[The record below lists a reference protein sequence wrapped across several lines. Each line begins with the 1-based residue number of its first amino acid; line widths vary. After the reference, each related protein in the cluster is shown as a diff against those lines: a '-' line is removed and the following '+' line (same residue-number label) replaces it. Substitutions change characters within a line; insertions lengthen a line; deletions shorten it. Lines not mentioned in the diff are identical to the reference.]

1 MGNLLK
7 LAALLVIGILVYN
20 YFFGTT
26 EEKAQSKVIFS
37 EAKDLGK
44 AAWGL
49 LKSEKEK
56 FEDGKYDEAVDKV
69 GGLFKNLK
77 TKAQEN
83 KDTDAL
89 SELRELEKQRLELE
103 KRLDAVDEN
112 DKSKA
117 ATRENEAIKRDWDD
131 LLERTESLMKRM
143 EEEK

>member
-1 MGNLLK
+1 MFNLLK

-20 YFFGTT
+20 YFFGTVD
-26 EEKAQSKVIFS
+26 EKAQSEAIFS
-37 EAKDLGK
+37 KTKDLGK

-56 FEDGKYDEAVDKV
+56 LEDGKYDEAVDNME
-69 GGLFKNLK
+69 GLFKNLK

-89 SELRELEKQRLELE
+89 AELRALEAKRLALE
-103 KRLDAVDEN
+103 KRFDKVDET

-117 ATRENEAIKRDWDD
+117 ATKEKEAIKSDWND
-131 LLERTESLMKRM
+131 LLERTEALMKRM
-143 EEEK
+143 EEE

>member
-49 LKSEKEK
+49 LKSEKDK

-103 KRLDAVDEN
+103 KRLDAVDEY

-117 ATRENEAIKRDWDD
+117 ATKENEAIKRDWDD
-131 LLERTESLMKRM
+131 LLERTEALMKRM
-143 EEEK
+143 EEE

>member
-1 MGNLLK
+1 MSKLLK

-26 EEKAQSKVIFS
+26 EEKAQSKEIFS

-77 TKAQEN
+77 TKAQEA
-83 KDTDAL
+83 KDSDAL
-89 SELRELEKQRLELE
+89 AELRELEKQRLELE
-103 KRLDAVDEN
+103 KRLDAVDEY

-117 ATRENEAIKRDWDD
+117 AAKENEAIKRDWDD
-131 LLERTESLMKRM
+131 LLERTEALMKRM
-143 EEEK
+143 EEK

>member
-89 SELRELEKQRLELE
+89 AELRELEKQRIELE
-103 KRLDAVDEN
+103 KRLDAVDEY

-117 ATRENEAIKRDWDD
+117 AAKENEAIKRDWDD
-131 LLERTESLMKRM
+131 LLERTEALMKRM
-143 EEEK
+143 EDK

>member
-89 SELRELEKQRLELE
+89 AELRELEKQRLELE
-103 KRLDAVDEN
+103 KRLDAVDEY

-131 LLERTESLMKRM
+131 LLERTEALMKRM
-143 EEEK
+143 EEK

>member
-89 SELRELEKQRLELE
+89 AELRELEKQRLELE
-103 KRLDAVDEN
+103 KRLDAVDEY

-117 ATRENEAIKRDWDD
+117 AARENEAIKRDWDD

-143 EEEK
+143 EDK

>member
-89 SELRELEKQRLELE
+89 AELRELEKQRLELE
-103 KRLDAVDEN
+103 KRLNAVDEN

-117 ATRENEAIKRDWDD
+117 ATKENEAIKRDWDD

-143 EEEK
+143 EDK

>member
-7 LAALLVIGILVYN
+7 LAALLVIGILLYN

-26 EEKAQSKVIFS
+26 EEKAQSKEIFT

-56 FEDGKYDEAVDKV
+56 FDEGKYDEAVDKV

-89 SELRELEKQRLELE
+89 AELKALEAQRLELE
-103 KRLDAVDEN
+103 KRLNAVDEY

-117 ATRENEAIKRDWDD
+117 AVKEKEAIKRDWSD
-131 LLERTESLMKRM
+131 LLERTEALMNQM
-143 EEEK
+143 EEK

>member
-49 LKSEKEK
+49 LKSEKDK

-103 KRLDAVDEN
+103 KRLDAVDEY

-117 ATRENEAIKRDWDD
+117 ATKENEAIKRDWND
-131 LLERTESLMKRM
+131 LLERTEALMKRM
-143 EEEK
+143 EEE

>member
-49 LKSEKEK
+49 LKSEKDK

-89 SELRELEKQRLELE
+89 AELRELEKQRLELE
-103 KRLDAVDEN
+103 KRLDAVDEY

-117 ATRENEAIKRDWDD
+117 AAKENEAIKRDWDD
-131 LLERTESLMKRM
+131 LLERTEALMKRM
-143 EEEK
+143 EDK

>member
-1 MGNLLK
+1 MSNLLK
-7 LAALLVIGILVYN
+7 LAALLVIGILIYN

-26 EEKAQSKVIFS
+26 EERAQSKEIFS

-77 TKAQEN
+77 SQAQKDN
-83 KDTDAL
+83 DTDAL
-89 SELRELEKQRLELE
+89 AELKELEAERIRLE
-103 KRLDAVDEN
+103 KRLNALDEN

-117 ATRENEAIKRDWDD
+117 AAKENEAIKRDWDD
-131 LLERTESLMKRM
+131 LLERTEALMKQM
-143 EEEK
+143 EK

>member
-56 FEDGKYDEAVDKV
+56 FEDG
-69 GGLFKNLK
+69 NT
-77 TKAQEN
+77 TK
-83 KDTDAL
+83 L
-89 SELRELEKQRLELE
+89 W
-103 KRLDAVDEN
+103 
-112 DKSKA
+112 
-117 ATRENEAIKRDWDD
+117 TR
-131 LLERTESLMKRM
+131 
-143 EEEK
+143 